1 MNQVTIKDIMSKP
14 IVIAKSASIPEALD
28 KMLSEGADPLIVT
41 HNGNAIGTLS
51 RKSIAEILGSKKNS
65 KISPNSIHVATTVED
80 DFTSAY
86 PDQDIDI
93 LIPLLQRYKLVVI
106 LDHEH
111 RLIGQV
117 TLSDLLKVMRP
128 DCVIDDVIETCYTIQ
143 ADERVVHLRRRMLD
157 DNITKFI
164 VIENGT
170 IVGIITETDVAT
182 AMRSFREVVDDRYQD
197 RRIRNL
203 IVKDIM
209 SSPVI
214 TIDRNENVM
223 TIIDLMLK
231 RNISCV
237 PVTENGSIIGIITR
251 DSLIKFL

>member
-1 MNQVTIKDIMSKP
+1 MKQLSIKDVMSKP
-14 IVIAKSASIPEALD
+14 IGIAKSASISEALD

-41 HNGNAIGTLS
+41 HNGNVIGVLS
-51 RKSIAEILGSKKNS
+51 RKSIAETLGSKKNS
-65 KISPNSIHVATTVED
+65 KISPNSLHVATTVED

-86 PDQDIDI
+86 PDQNIDI
-93 LIPLLQRYKLVVI
+93 LIPLLQHYKLVVI

-117 TLSDLLKVMRP
+117 TQSDLLIVLRP
-128 DCVIDDVIETCYTIQ
+128 NCAIEEVIETGYTIQ

-164 VIENGT
+164 VNENSVV
-170 IVGIITETDVAT
+170 VGIVTETDIAK
-182 AMRSFREVVDDRYQD
+182 AMRSFRKVVDDRYQD
-197 RRIRNL
+197 HRIRNL

-214 TIDRNENVM
+214 TIDQSESISAV
-223 TIIDLMLK
+223 IDLMLK
-231 RNISCV
+231 KNISCV
-237 PVTENGSIIGIITR
+237 PVTLNNTITGIITKE
-251 DSLIKFL
+251 SLIRSL